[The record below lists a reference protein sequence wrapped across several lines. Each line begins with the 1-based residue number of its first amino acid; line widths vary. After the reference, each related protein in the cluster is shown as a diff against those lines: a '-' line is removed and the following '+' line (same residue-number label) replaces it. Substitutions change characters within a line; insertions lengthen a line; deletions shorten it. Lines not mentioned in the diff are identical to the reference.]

1 MIFQMSFN
9 CIITDMFQSVKKKNF
24 FFYNSGFQG
33 HDLQISNR
41 CLDLLHYV
49 VSFRIGSPHKFT
61 VLFYFF

>member
-9 CIITDMFQSVKKKNF
+9 CIITDMFQSVKKKY